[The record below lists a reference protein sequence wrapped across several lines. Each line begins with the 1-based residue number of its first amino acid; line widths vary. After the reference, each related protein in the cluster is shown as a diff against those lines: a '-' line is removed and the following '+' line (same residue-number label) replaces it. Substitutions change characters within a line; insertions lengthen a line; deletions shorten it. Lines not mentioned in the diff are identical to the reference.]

1 MAIEWLKGTRYEV
14 MRKIEAECAKCFL
27 YYFHSQLAT
36 NKNLDT
42 INSHIRYHPTLQ
54 RSWALHSDEELSIY
68 TRYHAVVLLVRPYK
82 QAIMDNLNKLMED
95 CGFNN
100 KVIHIG
106 GETQDFYAI
115 RLRFP
120 QRIAN
125 SSSSQTCYTL
135 EIEDGIAKDMG
146 GPFNKLLTGGDIT
159 PPGSSSESP
168 NGRSGLSKSTVES
181 ESPPN
186 SPPIVS
192 PPSEWQVVTRRGQGN
207 HWYDPLLGRGHSR
220 GRATRWDT

>member
-1 MAIEWLKGTRYEV
+1 
-14 MRKIEAECAKCFL
+14 
-27 YYFHSQLAT
+27 
-36 NKNLDT
+36 
-42 INSHIRYHPTLQ
+42 
-54 RSWALHSDEELSIY
+54 
-68 TRYHAVVLLVRPYK
+68 
-82 QAIMDNLNKLMED
+82 MDNLNKLMED
-95 CGFNN
+95 CGFNS
-100 KVIHIG
+100 KVIHVG
-106 GETQDFYAI
+106 GETQDYYAI

-159 PPGSSSESP
+159 PPGSSSES
-168 NGRSGLSKSTVES
+168 SKSTVES

-192 PPSEWQVVTRRGQGN
+192 PPSEGQVVTRRGQGN
-207 HWYDPLLGRGHSR
+207 HWWPLLGRGRSR